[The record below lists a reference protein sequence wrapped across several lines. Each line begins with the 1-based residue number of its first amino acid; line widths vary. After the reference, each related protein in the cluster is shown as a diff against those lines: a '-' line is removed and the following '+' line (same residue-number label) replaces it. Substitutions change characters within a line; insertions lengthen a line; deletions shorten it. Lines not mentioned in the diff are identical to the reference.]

1 MVPSLKT
8 AIEYQGIQHYLP
20 VGFFG
25 GEEALSTRQE
35 LDDMK
40 RKLCE
45 ETNVR
50 LIEWPY
56 SMDPTAENVDTAL
69 GKG

>member
-1 MVPSLKT
+1 MADFDKE
-8 AIEYQGIQHYLP
+8 INDI
-20 VGFFG
+20 
-25 GEEALSTRQE
+25 STGRE

-45 ETNVR
+45 ENNVR